1 MKNNDQN
8 IESLMTAKLTDLYKL
23 QNSISL
29 LTEQVYKEKMT
40 VFKSHKKEIPN
51 IYNKT
56 ITKDKISELLT
67 NISQIVLQNSQ
78 YIDAL
83 KQNLL
88 QIKNKLKPNID
99 NTIKLLK
106 FVEKKIQ
113 QRFSSD
119 FIEAKEGI
127 CDEFFEILEYISTFS
142 ELLEEFC
149 GSETRFQR
157 FQNYFSYNQSINQK
171 EPIKKENT
179 IIETPNQVLEPEILI
194 QIIKDELLSDKNSI
208 KDLANIIELVEREKN
223 MIETRFFNPSE
234 KCKCI
239 QKLSDSKLN
248 NILTIIND
256 LLKIL
261 KNAMITRENRIK

>member
-194 QIIKDELLSDKNSI
+194 QSI